1 MIVALTISVFKHT
14 ARSLRSG
21 GLPLFFAILMCAL
34 GMFSLTAFSTLL
46 WNFRAVARAVGESV
60 AAVAF
65 LDVDNAAG
73 AQEARARLQLLP
85 GVDQALLLTP
95 EEALARAKRGLEGGA
110 ALDVAGL
117 SMPWVVEVT
126 PRFSLADSP
135 GARADLIAAIGAVD
149 GVDEVVHPGG
159 ELARVDALLRLLH
172 GAGLFL
178 AVLIGLVVVVV
189 VSNAVRLTVLVRKDE
204 IAIQKLV
211 GASDTFVA
219 APLMLSGIVQGTVGA
234 VIALL
239 ALGIV
244 WSSLAQVVRMALSGV
259 LGTFTFDP
267 LPPSLLVLV
276 VIAGAALGALGAG
289 FSVARY
295 LRER

>member
-1 MIVALTISVFKHT
+1 M
-14 ARSLRSG
+14 
-21 GLPLFFAILMCAL
+21 
-34 GMFSLTAFSTLL
+34 
-46 WNFRAVARAVGESV
+46 
-60 AAVAF
+60 
-65 LDVDNAAG
+65 
-73 AQEARARLQLLP
+73 
-85 GVDQALLLTP
+85 
-95 EEALARAKRGLEGGA
+95 
-110 ALDVAGL
+110 
-117 SMPWVVEVT
+117 
-126 PRFSLADSP
+126 
-135 GARADLIAAIGAVD
+135 
-149 GVDEVVHPGG
+149 
-159 ELARVDALLRLLH
+159 
-172 GAGLFL
+172 
-178 AVLIGLVVVVV
+178 
-189 VSNAVRLTVLVRKDE
+189 RLTVLVRKDE